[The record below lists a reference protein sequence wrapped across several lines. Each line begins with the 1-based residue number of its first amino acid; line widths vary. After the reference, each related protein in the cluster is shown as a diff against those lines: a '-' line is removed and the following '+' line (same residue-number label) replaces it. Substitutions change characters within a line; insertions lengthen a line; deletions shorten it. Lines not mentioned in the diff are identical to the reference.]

1 MTPSK
6 QLVPVSFHLRNF
18 NKYTQLDLAASELGN
33 LTLIGENAAGKTT
46 LANCFFPLLVDGSIA
61 TPSFNPAKGTDRI
74 ETTGKPRNSARDTR
88 TFDSMLLGWGTSAMK
103 VRTGYTYMKLMS
115 ARRQVILGIG
125 AHRTVGEN
133 RKPTWW
139 FVVISDQLQ
148 PAVDVVTTTADGRG
162 LDKDAFIAAN
172 AALGTTLK
180 VFDQALAYQTYVAS
194 NVYGF
199 NGSMVLEKL
208 AAVYRLLASPIL
220 TAGNARFTPIREA
233 LKNAQEGIDVHV
245 IRQVADSQRELNR
258 MNGVLQRITRVRER
272 LARMKKEIF
281 WRNLNRLDDDLL
293 SAYGKAHQGYAKR
306 QTAQNRYQKQ
316 IDDYT
321 EQLTLLVTTLAQAQT
336 TLTALREAQAQQA
349 EIVGRRKLFAEQIQS
364 AQVELANYQRLQ
376 TRLAKSQA
384 ELLANE
390 QQQAALTVDQD
401 HLKIKE
407 LQPLQTELST
417 KTTELPALKDAIAEV
432 DLRKQAQQLSHY
444 IQQNRSGLRAY
455 EANQAAQ
462 AHLSQDVEIVHD
474 MRVDLDTHINQRAQ
488 GPMTGRLRAGLLQD
502 NLTVHNRGA
511 EKMNAQL
518 APLLAEEKQLLQ
530 QYPDLKVL
538 LNQPDILDWLGQ
550 RQKELVAIIKRQE
563 KLTRQLDS
571 LLVQHANL
579 NDRIQ
584 EIKVDLPANFDETT
598 AQKHINDLKAQRA
611 ALKVDDAL
619 PAKLKQA
626 EQNYQQ
632 LMVQQ
637 NEFNSKKSELQGQL
651 TTTIQAMQTYQAEL
665 KQLATE
671 IDAAIRTL
679 SPYFPDNLQ
688 LGDVAGLIT
697 YVQQHRSEVRN
708 ALYGDLTSKLS
719 KLIHQ
724 NDQNGIDRY
733 AVDDLFEER
742 GHSAEASAI
751 RQQRSIIENKVT
763 IVAFDINHAQ
773 DLMAADEDAV
783 THAVEQLNV
792 GNDVAQVAYLSA
804 ATNLITAQY
813 RLIAGYNEML
823 TAGVNREQS
832 IKLKITLEPTEVAP
846 EVIDE
851 ARDAHLKERPALL
864 AEVKKRLEHLA
875 NDTTVADDDD
885 AFMTKAETLLDTRQ
899 WSAFKVLIK
908 RRQNGEDEYEE
919 VDDKFVQSG
928 GSGAEKAQAM
938 VLPLL

>member
-384 ELLANE
+384 ELLQMSSNR
-390 QQQAALTVDQD
+390 
-401 HLKIKE
+401 
-407 LQPLQTELST
+407 QP
-417 KTTELPALKDAIAEV
+417 
-432 DLRKQAQQLSHY
+432 
-444 IQQNRSGLRAY
+444 
-455 EANQAAQ
+455 
-462 AHLSQDVEIVHD
+462 
-474 MRVDLDTHINQRAQ
+474 
-488 GPMTGRLRAGLLQD
+488 
-502 NLTVHNRGA
+502 
-511 EKMNAQL
+511 
-518 APLLAEEKQLLQ
+518 
-530 QYPDLKVL
+530 
-538 LNQPDILDWLGQ
+538 
-550 RQKELVAIIKRQE
+550 
-563 KLTRQLDS
+563 
-571 LLVQHANL
+571 
-579 NDRIQ
+579 
-584 EIKVDLPANFDETT
+584 
-598 AQKHINDLKAQRA
+598 
-611 ALKVDDAL
+611 
-619 PAKLKQA
+619 
-626 EQNYQQ
+626 
-632 LMVQQ
+632 
-637 NEFNSKKSELQGQL
+637 
-651 TTTIQAMQTYQAEL
+651 
-665 KQLATE
+665 
-671 IDAAIRTL
+671 
-679 SPYFPDNLQ
+679 
-688 LGDVAGLIT
+688 
-697 YVQQHRSEVRN
+697 
-708 ALYGDLTSKLS
+708 
-719 KLIHQ
+719 
-724 NDQNGIDRY
+724 
-733 AVDDLFEER
+733 
-742 GHSAEASAI
+742 
-751 RQQRSIIENKVT
+751 
-763 IVAFDINHAQ
+763 
-773 DLMAADEDAV
+773 
-783 THAVEQLNV
+783 
-792 GNDVAQVAYLSA
+792 
-804 ATNLITAQY
+804 
-813 RLIAGYNEML
+813 
-823 TAGVNREQS
+823 
-832 IKLKITLEPTEVAP
+832 
-846 EVIDE
+846 
-851 ARDAHLKERPALL
+851 
-864 AEVKKRLEHLA
+864 
-875 NDTTVADDDD
+875 
-885 AFMTKAETLLDTRQ
+885 
-899 WSAFKVLIK
+899 
-908 RRQNGEDEYEE
+908 
-919 VDDKFVQSG
+919 
-928 GSGAEKAQAM
+928 
-938 VLPLL
+938 